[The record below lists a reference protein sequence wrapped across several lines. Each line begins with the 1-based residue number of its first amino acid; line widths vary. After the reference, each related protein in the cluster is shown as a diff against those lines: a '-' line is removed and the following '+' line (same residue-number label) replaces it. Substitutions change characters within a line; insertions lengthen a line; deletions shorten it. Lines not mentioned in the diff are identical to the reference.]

1 LIVEGQYSINSQA
14 FTCNEVSVV
23 NGYTIRVQHTASSTT
38 ATRTDTTLTFG
49 GISNTFTLPPPC
61 ASTTKST
68 FSSGGGGGSESLLS
82 LALLIGLK
90 RIMPRKRIDLKQSAS
105 LLILLLPIMMLQA
118 KASLSE
124 AIVLLITRQHSS
136 NAFIGS
142 Q

>member
-1 LIVEGQYSINSQA
+1 LIVEAQYSINSQA

-49 GISNTFTLPPPC
+49 GISNTFTVPPC

-105 LLILLLPIMMLQA
+105 LLILLLPVMMLQA